1 MARDEVQ
8 VTPYRDG
15 PILVRGPI
23 KLTDADG
30 VPLKAPR
37 KVIAICRCGESS
49 LRPYC
54 DGSHKTNGF
63 TAPGRDG
70 RVACSR
76 AHEAPS
82 EE

>member
-1 MARDEVQ
+1 MKLI

-23 KLTDADG
+23 KLTDAQG
-30 VPLKAPR
+30 AALKAQR

-70 RVACSR
+70 RDVCGR
-76 AHEAPS
+76 ADEVPS
-82 EE
+82 EG